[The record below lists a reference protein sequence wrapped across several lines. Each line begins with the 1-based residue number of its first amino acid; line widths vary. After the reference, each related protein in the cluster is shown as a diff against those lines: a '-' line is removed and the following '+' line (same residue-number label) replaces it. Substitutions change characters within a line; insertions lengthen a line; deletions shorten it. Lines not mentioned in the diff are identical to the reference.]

1 MKKAILVFISV
12 FFAFQCFAAELVSES
27 PVVPQ
32 KVYVS
37 ENEVKNLNSLSPKE
51 FDEDLDSLCYL
62 LQSAYIGYDDMIKK
76 GFDIEK
82 FKLSLKNK
90 FAEKDDIQTS
100 DFVLEICRFLSEYV
114 NDSHFSLVKD
124 NFLYKPSAQKIIA
137 FTKVYVKK
145 IEGEYVVKED
155 EWNEA
160 GKIYTGP
167 AENLFLYPA
176 KGEDIFRVGVLLD
189 ENDIPDIKKFKF
201 SFDNDEMEISV
212 KAEFP
217 SKSPAMGFSSSVETE
232 NSGYV
237 SINTFFPSYDQNQK
251 TDRNLVQINKF
262 LRKSVEWQDKQNIII
277 DLRGNTG
284 GYPFFPARFL
294 LALYDGYKDISASL
308 GLSYATDEWSNSLFD
323 VHELSSPCVNEII
336 LQRLI
341 FAGQNTFG
349 IFKDIEEQKENPRR
363 LIYKHDAVLMNWGE
377 NHFGGKIIFIT
388 DKNVSS
394 AAEWAILQFKEAFG
408 EQVFVVG
415 TNTGG
420 VLETGNIFA
429 VFLPNSG
436 IKVQFGNMKYLEIND
451 FYPEWHGETFGI
463 FPDYWSASKDLN
475 ETIYKITGDKK
486 MKKKLKNFL

>member
-1 MKKAILVFISV
+1 MKKVIFVSIII
-12 FFAFQCFAAELVSES
+12 FFAFKCFAAELVSES

-37 ENEVKNLNSLSPKE
+37 ESEVKNLDSLLPKE
-51 FDEDLDSLCYL
+51 FDEDLDSLCYI
-62 LQSAYIGYDDMIKK
+62 LQNAYIGYDDMIEK

-82 FKLSLKNK
+82 FKLNLKNK
-90 FAEKDDIQTS
+90 FTGKNNILTN
-100 DFVLEICRFLSEYV
+100 DFVLELCRFLSEYV
-114 NDSHFSLVKD
+114 NDSHFSLIKD
-124 NFLYKPSAQKIIA
+124 KFLYKPSAPKIIA

-145 IEGEYVVKED
+145 IGDEYVVKED

-167 AENLFLYPA
+167 AENMFLYPA
-176 KGEDIFRVGVLLD
+176 KGEDIFRIGVLLD
-189 ENDIPDIKKFKF
+189 ENDIPDVKKFKF
-201 SFDNDEMEISV
+201 SFDNNEMEISV

-217 SKSPAMGFSSSVETE
+217 SKSPAVGFSSSVESE

-284 GYPFFPARFL
+284 GYTIFPARFL
-294 LALYDGYKDISASL
+294 LALYDGYEDISASL

-323 VHELSSPCVNEII
+323 SYELSSPCLNEII
-336 LQRLI
+336 LQHKI
-341 FAGQNTFG
+341 IVGQNTFG
-349 IFKDIEEQKENPRR
+349 IFKDIQEQKENSRR
-363 LIYKHDAVLMNWGE
+363 IVYKHDAVLMDWGE

-394 AAEWAILQFKEAFG
+394 AAEWAILQFKEAFC

-415 TNTGG
+415 TNSCGC
-420 VLETGNIFA
+420 LETGNIFD

-436 IKVQFGNMKYLEIND
+436 IKVWFGNMKNIEIRD

-463 FPDYWSASKDLN
+463 FPDYWSVSNDLN
-475 ETIYKITGDKK
+475 ETIFKITGDKK

>member
-1 MKKAILVFISV
+1 MKKVILVFISV

-27 PVVPQ
+27 PVVLQ

-37 ENEVKNLNSLSPKE
+37 KNEVKNLDSLSPKE
-51 FDEDLDSLCYL
+51 FDEDLDSLCYI
-62 LQSAYIGYDDMIKK
+62 LQNAYIGYDDMIKK
-76 GFDIEK
+76 GFDVEK
-82 FKLSLKNK
+82 FKLNLKNK
-90 FAEKDDIQTS
+90 FAEKDDIQTN

-124 NFLYKPSAQKIIA
+124 KFMYKPSAQKIIA
-137 FTKVYVKK
+137 FTKVYIKK
-145 IEGEYVVKED
+145 IEDGYVVKED

-167 AENLFLYPA
+167 AENLFLYHA

-189 ENDIPDIKKFKF
+189 ENDIPDVKKFKF
-201 SFDNDEMEISV
+201 SFDNEEREISV
-212 KAEFP
+212 KAEFL
-217 SKSPAMGFSSSVETE
+217 SKSPAVGFSSSVESE

-284 GYPFFPARFL
+284 GYAVFPARFL
-294 LALYDGYKDISASL
+294 LALYDGYKDVSASL
-308 GLSYATDEWSNSLFD
+308 GLSYATDEWSNSMFD
-323 VHELSSPCVNEII
+323 SYELSSPCVNEII
-336 LQRLI
+336 LQRVI

-363 LIYKHDAVLMNWGE
+363 LIYKHNAVLMDWGE

-408 EQVFVVG
+408 GQVFVVG
-415 TNTGG
+415 TNTAGC
-420 VLETGNIFA
+420 LETVNIFP

-436 IKVQFGNMKYLEIND
+436 IKVQFGNMKNIEIRD
-451 FYPEWHGETFGI
+451 FCPEWHGETFGI
-463 FPDYWSASKDLN
+463 FPDYWSVSRDLN
-475 ETIYKITGDKK
+475 ETIFKITGDKK